1 MYRRF
6 MTGAACALALS
17 LALPASAQTQ
27 DTPPG
32 KSTSAKS
39 KKQAPAVNRAPRQD
53 SRPTAPDSNAGQMTP
68 GTGPA
73 LLRGVKD
80 DNM

>member
-1 MYRRF
+1 MYRCF
-6 MTGAACALALS
+6 VTGVACALALGM
-17 LALPASAQTQ
+17 ALPALAQTQ
-27 DTPPG
+27 DMPPS
-32 KSTSAKS
+32 KSTSARA
-39 KKQAPAVNRAPRQD
+39 KKHAPTVSRAPRQD
-53 SRPTAPDSNAGQMTP
+53 SRPTAPDPNAGQMTP

>member
-1 MYRRF
+1 MYRCF
-6 MTGAACALALS
+6 VTGIACALALGM
-17 LALPASAQTQ
+17 ALPALAQTQ
-27 DTPPG
+27 DAPPG
-32 KSTSAKS
+32 KSTSAKT
-39 KKQAPAVNRAPRQD
+39 KKHTPAVNRAQQQNNRP
-53 SRPTAPDSNAGQMTP
+53 SRPDSNAGQMTP